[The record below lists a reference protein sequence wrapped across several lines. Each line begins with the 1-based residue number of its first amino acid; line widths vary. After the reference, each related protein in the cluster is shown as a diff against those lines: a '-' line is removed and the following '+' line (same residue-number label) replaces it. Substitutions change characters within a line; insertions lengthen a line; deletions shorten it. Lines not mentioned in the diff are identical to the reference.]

1 MNASKNTAQIVDF
14 ENNATNKLVKQS
26 KSAKGRQRRVTAS
39 TGTKVSVSSEHNDLR
54 DRQTKAAN
62 RFTAIQRTQRQH
74 LEEMKNIGD
83 VILETRNLFDSDKEF
98 GQAVEKTPLKAISR
112 QDRYV
117 LMKLAENWDKI
128 QTAIKDGKMKSS
140 TSAKILTD
148 QYRSLLKANEPK
160 TPPKGGKVKKTTQSK
175 TESPKSSAKQK
186 STDETSSQDL
196 PKAEWTEDSVAVKL
210 VDIVRKNDL
219 DVDLIFDK
227 VLDLLEAKSL
237 GIPAGKFLPSS

>member
-1 MNASKNTAQIVDF
+1 MNASNNTAQIVDF
-14 ENNATNKLVKQS
+14 GNNSANKLAKQS
-26 KSAKGRQRRVTAS
+26 KSAKGRQRRVLAS
-39 TGTKVSVSSEHNDLR
+39 TGTKVSVSSEHNDLT

-62 RFTAIQRTQRQH
+62 RFTAIQKTQRQH
-74 LEEMKNIGD
+74 LKEMKDIGD
-83 VILETRNLFDSDKEF
+83 VILETRRLFESDKEF

-117 LMKLAENWDKI
+117 LMKLAENWDAI

-148 QYRSLLKANEPK
+148 QYRSLLKADQPK
-160 TPPKGGKVKKTTQSK
+160 TPPKGGKKGKKTTQSK

-186 STDETSSQDL
+186 ATDEVSSQDQS
-196 PKAEWTEDSVAVKL
+196 KTEWTEDSVAVKL
-210 VDIVRKNDL
+210 ADIVRKNDL

-227 VLDLLEAKSL
+227 VIDLLEAKS
-237 GIPAGKFLPSS
+237 

>member
-1 MNASKNTAQIVDF
+1 MNASNNTAQIVDF
-14 ENNATNKLVKQS
+14 DNNTANKLAKQS

-39 TGTKVSVSSEHNDLR
+39 TGTKVSVSVEHNDLT

-62 RFTAIQRTQRQH
+62 RFTAIQKTQRQH
-74 LEEMKNIGD
+74 LKEMKDIGD
-83 VILETRNLFDSDKEF
+83 VILETRRLFESDKEF

-117 LMKLAENWDKI
+117 LMKLAENWDEI

-148 QYRSLLKANEPK
+148 QYRSLLKADQPK
-160 TPPKGGKVKKTTQSK
+160 TPPKGGKKGKKTTQSK

-186 STDETSSQDL
+186 STDEVSSQDQS
-196 PKAEWTEDSVAVKL
+196 KTEYTEDSVAVKL
-210 VDIVRKNDL
+210 ADIIRKNDL

-227 VLDLLEAKSL
+227 VIDLLEAKS
-237 GIPAGKFLPSS
+237 

>member
-1 MNASKNTAQIVDF
+1 MNASNNTAQIVDF
-14 ENNATNKLVKQS
+14 GNNSANKLAKQS
-26 KSAKGRQRRVTAS
+26 KSAKGRQRRVLAS
-39 TGTKVSVSSEHNDLR
+39 TGTKVSVSSEHNDLT

-62 RFTAIQRTQRQH
+62 RFTAIQKTQRQH
-74 LEEMKNIGD
+74 LVEMKDIGD
-83 VILETRNLFDSDKEF
+83 VILETRRLFESDKEF

-117 LMKLAENWDKI
+117 LMKLAENWDAI

-148 QYRSLLKANEPK
+148 QYRSLLKADQPK
-160 TPPKGGKVKKTTQSK
+160 TPPKGGKKGKKTTQSK

-186 STDETSSQDL
+186 ATDEVSSQDQS
-196 PKAEWTEDSVAVKL
+196 KTEWTEDSVAVKL
-210 VDIVRKNDL
+210 ADIIRKNDL

-227 VLDLLEAKSL
+227 VIDLLEAKS
-237 GIPAGKFLPSS
+237 

>member
-1 MNASKNTAQIVDF
+1 MNASNNTAQIVDF
-14 ENNATNKLVKQS
+14 GNNSANKLAKQS
-26 KSAKGRQRRVTAS
+26 KSAKGRQRRVLAS
-39 TGTKVSVSSEHNDLR
+39 TGTKVSVSSEHNDLT

-62 RFTAIQRTQRQH
+62 RFTAIQKTQRQH
-74 LEEMKNIGD
+74 LVEMKDIGD
-83 VILETRNLFDSDKEF
+83 VILETRRLFESDKEF

-117 LMKLAENWDKI
+117 LMKLAENWDAI

-148 QYRSLLKANEPK
+148 QYRSLLKADQPK
-160 TPPKGGKVKKTTQSK
+160 TPPKGGKGKSKSQSK

-186 STDETSSQDL
+186 STDEVSSQQTQS
-196 PKAEWTEDSVAVKL
+196 KTEYTEDSVAVKL
-210 VDIVRKNDL
+210 ADIIRKNDL

-227 VLDLLEAKSL
+227 VIDLLEAKS
-237 GIPAGKFLPSS
+237 

>member
-1 MNASKNTAQIVDF
+1 MNASNNTAQIVDF
-14 ENNATNKLVKQS
+14 GNNSANKLAKQS
-26 KSAKGRQRRVTAS
+26 KSAKGRQRRVLAS
-39 TGTKVSVSSEHNDLR
+39 TGTKVSVSVEHNDLT

-62 RFTAIQRTQRQH
+62 RFTAIQKTQRQH
-74 LEEMKNIGD
+74 LVEMKDIGD
-83 VILETRNLFDSDKEF
+83 VILETRRLFESDKEF

-117 LMKLAENWDKI
+117 LMKLAENWDAI

-148 QYRSLLKANEPK
+148 QYRSLLKADQPK
-160 TPPKGGKVKKTTQSK
+160 TPPKGGKKGKKTTQSK

-186 STDETSSQDL
+186 STDEVSSQQTQS
-196 PKAEWTEDSVAVKL
+196 KTEYTEDSVAVKL
-210 VDIVRKNDL
+210 ADIIRKNDL

-227 VLDLLEAKSL
+227 VIDLLEAKS
-237 GIPAGKFLPSS
+237 

>member
-1 MNASKNTAQIVDF
+1 MNASNNTAQIVDF
-14 ENNATNKLVKQS
+14 DNNSANKLAKQS
-26 KSAKGRQRRVTAS
+26 KSAKGRQRRVLAS
-39 TGTKVSVSSEHNDLR
+39 TGTKVSVSNEHNDLT

-62 RFTAIQRTQRQH
+62 RFTAIQKTQRQH
-74 LEEMKNIGD
+74 LKEMKDIGD
-83 VILETRNLFDSDKEF
+83 VILETRRLFESDKEF

-117 LMKLAENWDKI
+117 LMKLAENWDAI

-148 QYRSLLKANEPK
+148 QYRSLLKADQPK
-160 TPPKGGKVKKTTQSK
+160 TPPKGGKKGKKTTQSK

-186 STDETSSQDL
+186 STDEVSSQQTQS
-196 PKAEWTEDSVAVKL
+196 KTEYTEDSVAVKL
-210 VDIVRKNDL
+210 ADIIRKNDL

-227 VLDLLEAKSL
+227 VIDLLEAKS
-237 GIPAGKFLPSS
+237 

>member
-1 MNASKNTAQIVDF
+1 MNASNNTAQIVDF
-14 ENNATNKLVKQS
+14 DNNSANKLAKQS
-26 KSAKGRQRRVTAS
+26 KSAKGRQRRVLAS
-39 TGTKVSVSSEHNDLR
+39 TGTKVSVSNEHNDLT

-62 RFTAIQRTQRQH
+62 RFTAIQKKQREH
-74 LEEMKNIGD
+74 LVEMKDIGD
-83 VILETRNLFDSDKEF
+83 VILETRRLFESDKEF

-117 LMKLAENWDKI
+117 LMKLAENWDAI

-148 QYRSLLKANEPK
+148 QYRSLLKADQPK
-160 TPPKGGKVKKTTQSK
+160 TSPKGGKKGKKTTQSK

-186 STDETSSQDL
+186 STDEVSSQQTQS
-196 PKAEWTEDSVAVKL
+196 KTEYTEDSVAVKL
-210 VDIVRKNDL
+210 ADIIRKNDL

-227 VLDLLEAKSL
+227 VIDLLEAKS
-237 GIPAGKFLPSS
+237 

>member
-1 MNASKNTAQIVDF
+1 MNASNNTAQIVDF
-14 ENNATNKLVKQS
+14 DNNSANKLAKQS
-26 KSAKGRQRRVTAS
+26 KSAKGRQRRVLAS
-39 TGTKVSVSSEHNDLR
+39 TGTKVSVSVEHNDLT

-62 RFTAIQRTQRQH
+62 RFTAIQKTQRQH
-74 LEEMKNIGD
+74 LVEMKDIGD
-83 VILETRNLFDSDKEF
+83 VILETRRLFESDKEF

-117 LMKLAENWDKI
+117 LMKLAENWDAI

-148 QYRSLLKANEPK
+148 QYRSLLKANQPQ
-160 TPPKGGKVKKTTQSK
+160 TPPKGGKKGKKTTQSK

-186 STDETSSQDL
+186 STDEVSSQQTQS
-196 PKAEWTEDSVAVKL
+196 KTEYTEDSVAVKL
-210 VDIVRKNDL
+210 ADIIRKNDL

-227 VLDLLEAKSL
+227 VIDLLEAKS
-237 GIPAGKFLPSS
+237 

>member
-1 MNASKNTAQIVDF
+1 MNASNNTAQIVDF
-14 ENNATNKLVKQS
+14 DNNSANKLAKQS
-26 KSAKGRQRRVTAS
+26 KSAKGRQRRVLAS
-39 TGTKVSVSSEHNDLR
+39 TGTKVSVSNEHNDLK

-62 RFTAIQRTQRQH
+62 RFTAIQKKQREH
-74 LEEMKNIGD
+74 LVEMKDIGD
-83 VILETRNLFDSDKEF
+83 VILETRRLFESDKEF

-117 LMKLAENWDKI
+117 LMKLAENWDAI

-148 QYRSLLKANEPK
+148 QYRSLLKADQPK
-160 TPPKGGKVKKTTQSK
+160 TPPKGGKKGKKTTQSK

-186 STDETSSQDL
+186 STDEVSSQQTQS
-196 PKAEWTEDSVAVKL
+196 KTEYTEDSVAVKL
-210 VDIVRKNDL
+210 ADIIRKNDL

-227 VLDLLEAKSL
+227 VMDLLEAKS
-237 GIPAGKFLPSS
+237 

>member
-1 MNASKNTAQIVDF
+1 MNASNNTAQIVDF
-14 ENNATNKLVKQS
+14 GNNSANKLAKQS
-26 KSAKGRQRRVTAS
+26 KSAKGRQRRVLAS
-39 TGTKVSVSSEHNDLR
+39 TGTKVSVSVEHNDLT

-62 RFTAIQRTQRQH
+62 RFTAIQKTQRQH
-74 LEEMKNIGD
+74 LVEMKDIGD
-83 VILETRNLFDSDKEF
+83 VILETRRLFESDKEF

-117 LMKLAENWDKI
+117 LMKLAENWDAI

-148 QYRSLLKANEPK
+148 QYRSLLKADQPK
-160 TPPKGGKVKKTTQSK
+160 TPPKGGKKGKKTTQSK

-186 STDETSSQDL
+186 ATDEVSSQDQS
-196 PKAEWTEDSVAVKL
+196 KTEWTEDSVAVKL
-210 VDIVRKNDL
+210 ADIVRKNDL

-227 VLDLLEAKSL
+227 VIDLLEAKS
-237 GIPAGKFLPSS
+237 

>member
-1 MNASKNTAQIVDF
+1 MNASNNTAQIVDF
-14 ENNATNKLVKQS
+14 GNNSANKLAKQS
-26 KSAKGRQRRVTAS
+26 KSAKGRQRRVLAS
-39 TGTKVSVSSEHNDLR
+39 TGTKVSVSNEHNDLT

-62 RFTAIQRTQRQH
+62 RFTAIQKTQRQH
-74 LEEMKNIGD
+74 LVEMKDIGD
-83 VILETRNLFDSDKEF
+83 VILETRRLFESDKEF

-117 LMKLAENWDKI
+117 LMKLAENWDAI

-148 QYRSLLKANEPK
+148 QYRSLLKADQPK
-160 TPPKGGKVKKTTQSK
+160 TPPKGGKKGKKTTQSK

-186 STDETSSQDL
+186 STDEVSSQQTQS
-196 PKAEWTEDSVAVKL
+196 KTEYTEDSVAVKL
-210 VDIVRKNDL
+210 ADIIRKNDL

-227 VLDLLEAKSL
+227 VIDLLEAKS
-237 GIPAGKFLPSS
+237 

>member
-1 MNASKNTAQIVDF
+1 MNASNNTAQIVDF
-14 ENNATNKLVKQS
+14 DNNSANKLAKQS
-26 KSAKGRQRRVTAS
+26 KSAKGRQRRVLAS
-39 TGTKVSVSSEHNDLR
+39 TGTKVSVSNEHNDLT

-62 RFTAIQRTQRQH
+62 RFTAIQKTQRQH
-74 LEEMKNIGD
+74 LKEMKDIGD
-83 VILETRNLFDSDKEF
+83 VILETRRLFESDKEF

-117 LMKLAENWDKI
+117 LMKLAENWDAI

-148 QYRSLLKANEPK
+148 QYRSLLKADQPK
-160 TPPKGGKVKKTTQSK
+160 TPPKGGKKGKKTTQSK

-186 STDETSSQDL
+186 STDEVSSQQTQS
-196 PKAEWTEDSVAVKL
+196 KTEYTEDSVAVKL
-210 VDIVRKNDL
+210 ADIVRKNDL

-227 VLDLLEAKSL
+227 VIDLLEAKS
-237 GIPAGKFLPSS
+237 

>member
-1 MNASKNTAQIVDF
+1 MNASNNTAQIVDF
-14 ENNATNKLVKQS
+14 GNNSANKLAKQS
-26 KSAKGRQRRVTAS
+26 KSAKGRQRRVLAS
-39 TGTKVSVSSEHNDLR
+39 TGTKVSVSNEHNDLT

-62 RFTAIQRTQRQH
+62 RFTAIQKTQRQH
-74 LEEMKNIGD
+74 LKEMKDIGD
-83 VILETRNLFDSDKEF
+83 VILETRRLFESDKEF

-117 LMKLAENWDKI
+117 LMKLAENWDAI

-148 QYRSLLKANEPK
+148 QYRSLLKADQPK
-160 TPPKGGKVKKTTQSK
+160 TPPKGGKKGKKTTQSK

-186 STDETSSQDL
+186 STDEVSSQQTQS
-196 PKAEWTEDSVAVKL
+196 KTEYTEDSVAVKL
-210 VDIVRKNDL
+210 ADIIRKNDL

-227 VLDLLEAKSL
+227 VIDLLEAKS
-237 GIPAGKFLPSS
+237 

>member
-1 MNASKNTAQIVDF
+1 MNASKNTAEIVDF
-14 ENNATNKLVKQS
+14 ENNSANKLAKQS
-26 KSAKGRQRRVTAS
+26 KSAKGRQRRVLAS
-39 TGTKVSVSSEHNDLR
+39 QGTKISASAEFNDLK

-62 RFTAIQRTQRQH
+62 RFTAIQKKQREH
-74 LEEMKNIGD
+74 LVEMKDIGD
-83 VILETRNLFDSDKEF
+83 VILETRRLFESDKEF

-117 LMKLAENWDKI
+117 LMKLAENWDAI

-148 QYRSLLKANEPK
+148 QYRSLLKANQPS
-160 TPPKGGKVKKTTQSK
+160 TPPKGGKKGKKTTQSK

-186 STDETSSQDL
+186 STDETSSQQTQS
-196 PKAEWTEDSVAVKL
+196 KTEYTEDSVAVKL
-210 VDIVRKNDL
+210 ADIIRKNDL

-227 VLDLLEAKSL
+227 VLDILEAKS
-237 GIPAGKFLPSS
+237 